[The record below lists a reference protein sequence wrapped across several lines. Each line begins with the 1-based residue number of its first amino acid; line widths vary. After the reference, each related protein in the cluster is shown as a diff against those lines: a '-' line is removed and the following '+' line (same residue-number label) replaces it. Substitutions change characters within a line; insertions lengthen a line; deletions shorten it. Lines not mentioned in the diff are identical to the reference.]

1 MPKYFFNTRIGD
13 ELIKDPDGEQLRD
26 PDHAWE
32 IAQAMVLE
40 LLRSEGTSPTLLSA
54 VIEVTDDDG
63 EVVLEFPVTEAMVEL
78 PDEHATRH

>member
-1 MPKYFFNTRIGD
+1 MPRYFFNTRIGD

-63 EVVLEFPVTEAMVEL
+63 GVVLEFPVSEAIVEL
-78 PDEHATRH
+78 PDKHATRH